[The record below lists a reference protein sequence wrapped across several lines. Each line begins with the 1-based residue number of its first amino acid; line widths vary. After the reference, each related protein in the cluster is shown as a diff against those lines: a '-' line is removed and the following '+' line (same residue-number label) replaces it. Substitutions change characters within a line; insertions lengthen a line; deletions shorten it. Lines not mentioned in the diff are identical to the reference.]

1 MVMRVPDTPPAGL
14 IPVPVGT
21 GCVLLL
27 TEPEYRA
34 GVTRGK
40 QLRA

>member
-1 MVMRVPDTPPAGL
+1 MMRAPDVPPAGL
-14 IPVPVGT
+14 VVVPCGT